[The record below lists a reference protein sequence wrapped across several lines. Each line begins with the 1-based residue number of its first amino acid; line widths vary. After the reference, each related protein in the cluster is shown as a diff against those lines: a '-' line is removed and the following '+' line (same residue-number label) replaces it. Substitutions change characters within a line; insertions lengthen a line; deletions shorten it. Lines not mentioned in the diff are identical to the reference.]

1 MKKVDA
7 VVLQET
13 YYIATVTAILSLLI
27 QSVFLV
33 ISRWDYTVLLGNI
46 LGILASVGN
55 FFLMGLTVQSAV
67 TKEPDEAKKLV
78 KMSQSLRFF
87 GLLVVALIAYIIPIF
102 NVITFAIPL
111 LFPRIAISLRPMIIK
126 EK

>member
-7 VVLQET
+7 VVLRET
-13 YYIATVTAILSLLI
+13 YYIATVTAILSLLM

-78 KMSQSLRFF
+78 KMSQSLRLF

-111 LFPRIAISLRPMIIK
+111 LFPRIAIFLRPMIIK

>member
-7 VVLQET
+7 VVLRET
-13 YYIATVTAILSLLI
+13 YYIATVTTILSLLM

-78 KMSQSLRFF
+78 KMSQSLRLF

-111 LFPRIAISLRPMIIK
+111 LFPRIAIFLRPMIIK